1 MEKGEILISILI
13 KLGLIDKAFYGKLT
27 IKIQNG
33 KIVGNCIKEES
44 IKL

>member
-1 MEKGEILISILI
+1 MKKVELLIDILI
-13 KLGLIDKAFYGKLT
+13 KLGLIDETYYGSLT

-33 KIVGNCIKEES
+33 KIVNCIKEES